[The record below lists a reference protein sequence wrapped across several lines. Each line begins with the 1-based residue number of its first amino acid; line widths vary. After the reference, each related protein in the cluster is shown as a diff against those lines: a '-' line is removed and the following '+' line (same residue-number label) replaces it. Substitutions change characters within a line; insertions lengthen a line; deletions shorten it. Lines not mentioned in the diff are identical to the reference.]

1 MKYINTRDG
10 FLSKKKTFYDS
21 LILEESGPF
30 ASEIPWGDSLVG
42 RLINSFR
49 RKAAIGYNLTKVK
62 SLLDSFKAEL
72 DMLIASSL
80 SRDTQNEF
88 DVLRLKNI
96 FHDLREQCTNDV
108 DDPTKLNTLI
118 GGNQNLWD
126 NQQQNGGDW
135 ANVLTHGILVDA
147 HDFIQNTMDKETLDK
162 AGIPRDGL
170 LDNMTILIDD
180 LRRLTVSQGNT
191 VVGRRGFPLNFSNL
205 VNSLSNVNENFIL
218 GGYYDF
224 ILETGNSQQRRKQR
238 REDERN
244 GKGVTQQGT
253 QSTAIVTTGTNQQGN
268 VTPIGASASPDARPN
283 GTNLVARQQGTQS
296 TGNSTIVTT
305 NQQDKAVTSSISKI
319 KLLKQLAIQLVSNL
333 QELDTEEKILN
344 NQTAQR
350 FLLVVKSL
358 DENDLAQL
366 SEKNKDLKIKI
377 DDRELT
383 LSDAINIFS
392 KSKEI
397 EKIPGKAAAEKPAAE
412 KPADKEEVEEPGK
425 TTIIKTD
432 VKKEEPKKKEK
443 EVQYADYEEVKDSY
457 RYSGYSPIYEAT
469 ATFSTVE
476 GAWDKFLEDSRLP
489 DGWLT
494 ISQREIDK
502 LVDLTNGYGTGNLP
516 LNFNM
521 QLHPDPIIGICR
533 IFKRAHDLYF
543 TPVIPSGR
551 TNGKVSNLT
560 YREYEK
566 LGGVSGQS
574 DPTSPGYGPW
584 AVKKIREQWND
595 GVLAIIQDQKYRKIL
610 SNVRFIVPGSEDAN
624 NRTTESKLMRFSQ
637 FHKVFEAGETNRE
650 PARGGQLGDD
660 KKSHGQILFDF
671 INDLL
676 DNKTAAN
683 FDEQRRTLLRKYF
696 EPFGFKLPKEDQMN
710 PPGGR
715 NVGPQ
720 IDPQNAAPDNSL
732 FWKRDT
738 AALFTNKD
746 YEGPI
751 YALPIKQTQTGH
763 RIIFAHLLKK
773 VTIHGFSD
781 QNRVCYY
788 VKFLFDSEKGIDK
801 LIDTAAEFNGFT
813 KERSFDLLGGQNV
826 SKVYY
831 GIICIPNNSRKISI
845 VYSNVN
851 PDGKWDNINGGKDYF
866 ELLNGTGDGDINR
879 NGGQGPLT
887 VFRAKLHSM
896 KAGAETPVITKFIN
910 PIVGE
915 KSGHDSNLSMP
926 PQTSTKYN
934 GDKLMDALVE
944 EAKKEFNI

>member
-1 MKYINTRDG
+1 MKYVNTRDG
-10 FLSKKKTFYDS
+10 FLSKKKNLFDS

-108 DDPTKLNTLI
+108 DEPTKLNTLI
-118 GGNQNLWD
+118 GGNQGLWN

-135 ANVLTHGILVDA
+135 ANILTHGILVDA
-147 HDFIQNTMDKETLDK
+147 HDFIQNTMDKETLEK

-170 LDNMTILIDD
+170 LDNMTIFIDD
-180 LRRLTVSQGNT
+180 LRRLTVSQGNPI
-191 VVGRRGFPLNFSNL
+191 VSRRGFPLNFSNL
-205 VNSLSNVNENFIL
+205 VNSLSNVRESFIL

-224 ILETGNSQQRRKQR
+224 ILEGKKSAEKQ
-238 REDERN
+238 
-244 GKGVTQQGT
+244 K
-253 QSTAIVTTGTNQQGN
+253 GN
-268 VTPIGASASPDARPN
+268 VTPTGASASPTPEVPAP
-283 GTNLVARQQGTQS
+283 GVPAPGATPSS
-296 TGNSTIVTT
+296 TPVTAAPKKDPKKLSQPSNNT
-305 NQQDKAVTSSISKI
+305 RNKI
-319 KLLKQLAIQLVSNL
+319 KKLKELANICRTNL

-344 NQTAQR
+344 NQDAKK
-350 FLLVVKSL
+350 FIEVIKSL
-358 DENDLAQL
+358 DEDDLTYL
-366 SEKNKDLKIKI
+366 STQNPNLKIKV
-377 DDRELT
+377 DDKEFL
-383 LSDAINIFS
+383 LSDAINKFS
-392 KSKEI
+392 TSKEI
-397 EKIPGKAAAEKPAAE
+397 SAITTAIPKQKEVLEPKVQAKYDELVAQWKKQQQKAGKTNLSPGQGTRTSLIKQAKLQAGAEPE
-412 KPADKEEVEEPGK
+412 NKEEINQEVSVE
-425 TTIIKTD
+425 T
-432 VKKEEPKKKEK
+432 
-443 EVQYADYEEVKDSY
+443 SNY
-457 RYSGYSPIYEAT
+457 RYSGYSSIYEAAT
-469 ATFSTVE
+469 ASSATFSTVE

-489 DGWLT
+489 DGWLN

-502 LVDLTNGYGTGNLP
+502 LVDLTDGYETGKLP
-516 LNFNM
+516 LNFNI

-543 TPVIPSGR
+543 TPIIPSGR

-574 DPTSPGYGPW
+574 DPNSPGYGPW

-624 NRTTESKLMRFSQ
+624 NRTAESKLMRFSQ

-650 PARGGQLGDD
+650 PARGGELGDD

-710 PPGGR
+710 PPGNR
-715 NVGPQ
+715 NLGPQ
-720 IDPQNAAPDNSL
+720 GTTDDFDKKSLYWKADNNPFSTGTPGNATDFN
-732 FWKRDT
+732 
-738 AALFTNKD
+738 
-746 YEGPI
+746 GPF
-751 YALPIKQTQTGH
+751 YALPIKKTSQGH
-763 RIIFAHLLKK
+763 EIIFLHLLRQVNIQGLTNATKK
-773 VTIHGFSD
+773 
-781 QNRVCYY
+781 CYF
-788 VKFLFDSEKGIDK
+788 VKFLFNTQANVQK
-801 LIDTAAEFNGFT
+801 LTNSPQFSGYTISN
-813 KERSFDLLGGQNV
+813 SWDLANSRLNY
-826 SKVYY
+826 VYY
-831 GIICIPNNSRKISI
+831 GIIMIVGNSNKVSI
-845 VYSNVN
+845 VYSSVN
-851 PDGKWDNINGGKDYF
+851 DGKWSNINGDKDYF
-866 ELLNGTGDGDINR
+866 TLLGPSDNHELDGKNGKV
-879 NGGQGPLT
+879 T
-887 VFRAKLHSM
+887 VTRAKLYSRDPNNVE
-896 KAGAETPVITKFIN
+896 KVVETDFCGKLI
-910 PIVGE
+910 GE
-915 KSGHDSNLSMP
+915 NDKHIDNLSLP
-926 PQTSTKYN
+926 PEQGSNFT
-934 GDKLMDALVE
+934 GKLMDELE
-944 EAKKEFNI
+944 KEAKNKFQ

>member
-10 FLSKKKTFYDS
+10 FLSKKKTFFDS

-30 ASEIPWGDSLVG
+30 ANEIPWGDSLVG

-49 RKAAIGYNLTKVK
+49 RKAGIGYNLTKVK

-118 GGNQNLWD
+118 GGNQNLWN

-224 ILETGNSQQRRKQR
+224 IFETGNSKQR
-238 REDERN
+238 RTQRRADERN
-244 GKGVTQQGT
+244 GVTQQQGT

-268 VTPIGASASPDARPN
+268 VTPIGASASPDARPK
-283 GTNLVARQQGTQS
+283 GTNLPANQQGTQS

-305 NQQDKAVTSSISKI
+305 NQQDKAVATNISKI

-397 EKIPGKAAAEKPAAE
+397 EKIPGKAPAEKPTDKSE
-412 KPADKEEVEEPGK
+412 KEEVEEPGK

-443 EVQYADYEEVKDSY
+443 EVQYTDYEEVNAGYK
-457 RYSGYSPIYEAT
+457 YSGYSPIYEAT

-489 DGWLT
+489 DGWLN

-624 NRTTESKLMRFSQ
+624 NRTAESKLMRFTQ
-637 FHKVFEAGETNRE
+637 FHKVFEAEANRE

-676 DNKTAAN
+676 DNKTAAD
-683 FDEQRRTLLRKYF
+683 FDAQRRVLLRKYF
-696 EPFGFKLPKEDQMN
+696 EPFGFKLPKEDNLN
-710 PPGGR
+710 PPGNR
-715 NVGPQ
+715 NLGPQ
-720 IDPQNAAPDNSL
+720 IKPEEDAPDNSL
-732 FWKRDT
+732 VWERDT
-738 AALFTNKD
+738 TALFTNKD

-751 YALPIKQTQTGH
+751 YVLPIKQSPTGH

-781 QNRVCYY
+781 QSRVCYY
-788 VKFLFDSEKGIDK
+788 VKFLFDSEKAIDK
-801 LIDTAAEFNGFT
+801 LINTAPEFRGFT
-813 KERSFDLLGGQNV
+813 KANSLDLLGGQNV

-831 GIICIPNNSRKISI
+831 GIICLPNNSRKISI

-851 PDGKWDNINGGKDYF
+851 PGGNWDNINGGKDHF
-866 ELLNGTGDGDINR
+866 ELLNGTGAGDINR
-879 NGGQGPLT
+879 TGGQAPLT
-887 VFRAKLHSM
+887 VFRGKLHSK
-896 KAGAETPVITKFIN
+896 KAGTKTPVITKLIN
-910 PIVGE
+910 PILAE
-915 KSGHDSNLSMP
+915 KSGHDSNLSMT

-934 GDKLMDALVE
+934 NAKLMDALVE
-944 EAKKEFNI
+944 EAKNKFQ